1 MQRFCD
7 SHKESAFDIMPITFF
22 VEIPDATKE
31 QSVTQAL
38 APFVLFYQ
46 TLETNREKLV
56 SMKETLIR
64 QLNLKIELEE
74 KEKEDAAT

>member
-46 TLETNREKLV
+46 ALETNR
-56 SMKETLIR
+56 
-64 QLNLKIELEE
+64 
-74 KEKEDAAT
+74 